1 MQRRF
6 GATWPSSAKTVA
18 RFAHC
23 ATSRLWSANGWPGDP
38 ITSPPMLRRVVLAM
52 VFAGF
57 LAPFMFCPDKHVTR
71 GEHVLFLERIL
82 DRL

>member
-1 MQRRF
+1 
-6 GATWPSSAKTVA
+6 
-18 RFAHC
+18 
-23 ATSRLWSANGWPGDP
+23 
-38 ITSPPMLRRVVLAM
+38 MLRRVVLAM